1 MLDTD
6 LFYLTIPT
14 NNADEAISLEN
25 YLNQHGV
32 LAAREGVEMVVC
44 TLTDPAAAAT
54 IADLKKTWSMFWDH
68 YDSGLWG
75 LPVYQKP

>member
-6 LFYLTIPT
+6 LFYLTVPT
-14 NNADEAISLEN
+14 HNADEALSLAN

-54 IADLKKTWSMFWDH
+54 VMDLKRTWNRFWDH
-68 YDSGLWG
+68 SDGHLFG
-75 LPVYQKP
+75 LPVYSKP